1 MNQVSVFAPASV
13 ANISCGFDVLGVCL
27 DNVGDTIHVL
37 ETSKPGIEITKI
49 IGQDL
54 PLEATKNV
62 AGVAGLALLA
72 DYGRD
77 KGFQIQIE
85 KGIKPG
91 SGIGSSSASA
101 AGAVVGINHLLG
113 NPYTREELIAFAME
127 GERVACGTAHADN
140 VSPVLLGGFTLVRS
154 VNPLDVVTLNSPLEL
169 VVTIIHPEIEVKTAD
184 ARAVLLDKLH
194 LKQAVAQTAN
204 LGALVTGLFRED
216 YDLIRRSLVD
226 HIVEPVRSMLIPG
239 FNELKYRA
247 NEAGDLG
254 TGTSGSGP
262 SVFALSKGMDT
273 AQKVGLAMQK
283 VYDEIS
289 VPYDTHI
296 SPINA
301 KGVKIL

>member
-1 MNQVSVFAPASV
+1 
-13 ANISCGFDVLGVCL
+13 
-27 DNVGDTIHVL
+27 
-37 ETSKPGIEITKI
+37 
-49 IGQDL
+49 
-54 PLEATKNV
+54 
-62 AGVAGLALLA
+62 
-72 DYGRD
+72 
-77 KGFQIQIE
+77 
-85 KGIKPG
+85 
-91 SGIGSSSASA
+91 
-101 AGAVVGINHLLG
+101 
-113 NPYTREELIAFAME
+113 
-127 GERVACGTAHADN
+127 
-140 VSPVLLGGFTLVRS
+140 LVRS

-239 FNELKYRA
+239 FNELKNRA
-247 NEAGDLG
+247 NEAGALG
-254 TGTSGSGP
+254 TGISGSGP

-273 AQKVGLAMQK
+273 ALKVGLAMQK